1 MRRYE
6 LTDEQF
12 ERIEWLLPVRVG
24 PAGGRPWE
32 DHRMIINGVLW
43 ILRTGAPW
51 RDVPERY
58 GPWQTVYDR
67 FNHWRKDGTWDKVV
81 AHLQAE
87 LEAKAGIDWSM
98 FCIDGTNVRAAR
110 CAAGAL
116 KKGGSTASRKIML

>member
-32 DHRMIINGVLW
+32 DHRTIINGVLW
-43 ILRTGAPW
+43 VLRTGAPW

-67 FNHWRKDGTWDKVV
+67 FNHWRKDGTWDKVL

-87 LEAKAGIDWSM
+87 LEAEAGIDWSM

-116 KKGGSTASRKIML
+116 KKGGSTASRKITP